1 VKTLHGY
8 LLRQVIAT
16 MLMTS
21 VVFTFVM
28 LLVNVLRE
36 ILPLLVS
43 RQVSLELVVKAFALL
58 IPFVW
63 IFALPMGMLTA
74 TLLVFGRFSAD
85 QELTA
90 ARAGGV
96 SLISLIT
103 PVLILSLVLCAVS
116 AVVNMEVAPR
126 CRVAYLQLRDQLR
139 AGAVSRLQLPE
150 GRYIKNFPGYI
161 IFIEKNRKNDLQNIL
176 IWKFTD
182 ETNLEESIRA
192 PRGRMESD
200 PTNQLVL
207 LRLYDATMDRV
218 ADQQTGSMSMGEV
231 QITFDFSKTNR
242 AAFKKPSISDMTF
255 EQLRVELHELERA
268 ANVALPQGKPS
279 TEDLQSKRRALR
291 QNLKELGEPAR
302 VQLHR
307 QVAFSFACFGFT
319 MVGIPLGIRVHRRE
333 TNIGIA
339 IALVLVAVYYSLIIV
354 GDALNTRPELAPHL
368 LMWAPNF
375 LFQAVGAVLL
385 WRANRGV

>member
-1 VKTLHGY
+1 
-8 LLRQVIAT
+8 

-21 VVFTFVM
+21 IVFTFVM

-139 AGAVSRLQLPE
+139 VGAVSRLQLPE

-161 IFIEKNRKNDLQNIL
+161 LFIEKNRNGDLQNVL
-176 IWKFTD
+176 IWQFEN
-182 ETNLEESIRA
+182 ETNLQMSIRA
-192 PRGRMESD
+192 PRGRLESD
-200 PTNQLVL
+200 PTNQLIV
-207 LRLYDATMDRV
+207 LRLYDAKSIYVTENS
-218 ADQQTGSMSMGEV
+218 TTSGSGGQV
-231 QITFDFSKTNR
+231 DFTFDFSRTNR
-242 AAFKKPSISDMTF
+242 QAFKKPSISDMTF
-255 EQLRVELHELERA
+255 EQLRVELSELERA
-268 ANVALPQGKPS
+268 ANVALPHGKPS
-279 TEDLQSKRRALR
+279 AEDLQSKKRALR

-339 IALVLVAVYYSLIIV
+339 IALLLVAVYYSLVIV

>member
-21 VVFTFVM
+21 IVFTFVM

-43 RQVSLELVVKAFALL
+43 RQVSLGLVVQAFALL

-63 IFALPMGMLTA
+63 VFALPMGMLTA

-103 PVLILSLVLCAVS
+103 PVLILSLLLCALS
-116 AVVNMEVAPR
+116 AVVNMEIAPR
-126 CRVAYLQLRDQLR
+126 CRVAYIQLRDQLR
-139 AGAVSRLQLPE
+139 SGAVSRLQLPE
-150 GRYIKNFPGYI
+150 QRYIKNIPGYI
-161 IFIEKNRKNDLQNIL
+161 IFIEKNRNRELQNVL
-176 IWKFTD
+176 IWQFKD
-182 ETNLEESIRA
+182 ETNLEQSIRA
-192 PRGRMESD
+192 PRGRLESD
-200 PTNQLVL
+200 TTNQLII
-207 LRLYDATMDRV
+207 LRLFDAKTVDVTRNF
-218 ADQQTGSMSMGEV
+218 TGSGGEV
-231 QITFDFSKTNR
+231 TITFDLKSTN
-242 AAFKKPSISDMTF
+242 KIETGPKISEMTF
-255 EQLRVELHELERA
+255 SQLRVELRELERA
-268 ANVALPQGKPS
+268 TNFSLPAGKLS
-279 TEDLQSKRRALR
+279 AADLQSKKRALK
-291 QNLKELGEPAR
+291 QQLKELGEPAR

-319 MVGIPLGIRVHRRE
+319 LVGIPLGIRVHRRE

-339 IALVLVAVYYSLIIV
+339 IALGLVAVYYTLIIV

-375 LFQAVGAVLL
+375 LFQAAGAVLL